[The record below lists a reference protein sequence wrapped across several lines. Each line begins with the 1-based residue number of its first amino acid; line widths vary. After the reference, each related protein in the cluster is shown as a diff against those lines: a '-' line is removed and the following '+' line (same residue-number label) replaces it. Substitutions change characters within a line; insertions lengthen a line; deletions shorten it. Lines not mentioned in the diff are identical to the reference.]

1 MNNNKTLIAGL
12 IGGVAAFFLG
22 WLFYGILLG
31 SFFENNM
38 GSATGVNR
46 EMEDMVWW
54 AMILG
59 HLAYG
64 YLFALIYGRWAN
76 ISTVATGVKTGAVI
90 GALVGLTFDLIMYG
104 STNIGTLT
112 STFADVVVMAVTGAA
127 VGGAVAWWLG
137 RK

>member
-1 MNNNKTLIAGL
+1 MNNNKILIAGL
-12 IGGVAAFFLG
+12 IGGIVAFLLG
-22 WLFYGILLG
+22 WLFYGTLLM

-59 HLAYG
+59 HLSLG
-64 YLFALIYGRWAN
+64 YLYALIFGRWAN
-76 ISTVATGVKTGAVI
+76 ISTFQTGAIAGAVI
-90 GALVGLTFDLIMYG
+90 AGLMGLAYDMIMFG

-112 STFADVVVMAVTGAA
+112 SAMVDVVVSAIIGAV
-127 VGGAVAWWLG
+127 VGGVVAWWLG